1 MQAAAVI
8 LAPIVNLNVAAV
20 EKLVARRSTARHGP
34 HLLAECPKRLGI
46 MIIGSSTKTNG
57 SRIEETQRIS
67 FSSSLGYPV
76 LPVRNTAIVGCWFRR
91 SSPQTP
97 KEKQWVK
104 PLLVTAEGDE
114 THNLKMS
121 EKLTSLQHQMKAP
134 NCLHLV
140 SSAHPLFYCINLLFL
155 SFIYYDSHVSIC
167 VFCFLA

>member
-1 MQAAAVI
+1 MLAAAVN

-20 EKLVARRSTARHGP
+20 KKLVARRSTARHGP
-34 HLLAECPKRLGI
+34 RLLAECPKRLGI

-57 SRIEETQRIS
+57 SRIEEAQRIS

-76 LPVRNTAIVGCWFRR
+76 LPVGNTAIVGCWFRR
-91 SSPQTP
+91 SSPKTP

-134 NCLHLV
+134 NCSHLV
-140 SSAHPLFYCINLLFL
+140 SSAHPLF
-155 SFIYYDSHVSIC
+155 
-167 VFCFLA
+167 VFCRFTALIFYF